1 RQLSEQGEKGL
12 RLEDIKKEVSSR
24 QGDILNY
31 FMVAKEIGASDI
43 HGTTL
48 PGLTRIEMRVH
59 GELETISELA
69 EEDGNAQAATIILS
83 MCDVTEPQFYAGRK
97 QDGRVAA
104 KFLRKVGLFGAR
116 YSHTPTADGLHFVMR
131 VIPDD
136 GDVVPTL
143 EKLGFLPE
151 QIRLI
156 KRILRLPE
164 GLIILSGPTG
174 AGKSTT
180 LRACSDLYLKRTRYK
195 KRLLTVEDPPEGR
208 IRGAIQTPI
217 LCDKADEAEVRRAWE
232 RALSSALR
240 LDPDAIL
247 PGELRDL
254 ISILAGIFAA
264 QTGHLVLTT
273 LHANSAFS
281 IPERMITMGANAGLV
296 ADAQLLIGLI
306 SQRLVQVLC
315 PYCRVPWSVKKD
327 QLTPEEREYL
337 EKYCSEEGICRPE
350 NLHFRNESGCPACR
364 KAVVIGGK
372 QVATVGQGVA
382 GRSVVAEVVRP
393 DTMLFRLLIQ
403 EGKEAAKAYWL
414 SELGGITRRIHLLH
428 KLNAGLVDPLDA
440 DLIVPLDEDEVTL
453 SVSDPVTS
461 STDIDTALIER
472 LALVIAA
479 SVREGLKQGVEDAIK
494 AGITAGMAALKEV
507 V

>member
-1 RQLSEQGEKGL
+1 MSEHNDAVLLYHNPETTAHELLVDSQRRTDVAVQQRVMSLMEENPGVTMRLVTRSELLRCSEMARQLSEQGEKGL

-69 EEDGNAQAATIILS
+69 EEDGKAQAATIILS
-83 MCDVTEPQFYAGRK
+83 MCDVTEPQFYAGQK

-180 LRACSDLYLKRTRYK
+180 LRACSDLYLGRTRYK

-315 PYCRVPWSVKKD
+315 PHCRVPWSVKKD
-327 QLTPEEREYL
+327 QLTTEEREYL
-337 EKYCSEEGICRPE
+337 EKYCSVEGICRPE

-372 QVATVGQGVA
+372 QVATVG
-382 GRSVVAEVVRP
+382 
-393 DTMLFRLLIQ
+393 
-403 EGKEAAKAYWL
+403 
-414 SELGGITRRIHLLH
+414 
-428 KLNAGLVDPLDA
+428 
-440 DLIVPLDEDEVTL
+440 
-453 SVSDPVTS
+453 
-461 STDIDTALIER
+461 
-472 LALVIAA
+472 
-479 SVREGLKQGVEDAIK
+479 
-494 AGITAGMAALKEV
+494 
-507 V
+507 

>member
-1 RQLSEQGEKGL
+1 MKPT
-12 RLEDIKKEVSSR
+12 
-24 QGDILNY
+24 N
-31 FMVAKEIGASDI
+31 
-43 HGTTL
+43 L
-48 PGLTRIEMRVH
+48 PV
-59 GELETISELA
+59 
-69 EEDGNAQAATIILS
+69 
-83 MCDVTEPQFYAGRK
+83 
-97 QDGRVAA
+97 
-104 KFLRKVGLFGAR
+104 
-116 YSHTPTADGLHFVMR
+116 
-131 VIPDD
+131 
-136 GDVVPTL
+136 
-143 EKLGFLPE
+143 
-151 QIRLI
+151 
-156 KRILRLPE
+156 
-164 GLIILSGPTG
+164 
-174 AGKSTT
+174 
-180 LRACSDLYLKRTRYK
+180 TRYK

-315 PYCRVPWSVKKD
+315 PHCRVPWSVKKD
-327 QLTPEEREYL
+327 QLTTEEREYL
-337 EKYCSEEGICRPE
+337 EKYCSVEGICRPE

-461 STDIDTALIER
+461 SSDIDTALIER

-507 V
+507 A